1 MERTNLK
8 FTHPA
13 KQIYKNNLKDES
25 SFQQWNEIID
35 KKKNLVKMSSSWMS
49 DH

>member
-13 KQIYKNNLKDES
+13 KHIYKNNLKDES
-25 SFQQWNEIID
+25 SFQQ
-35 KKKNLVKMSSSWMS
+35 
-49 DH
+49 